1 MFWLHFRE
9 LLPRHLKRVI
19 FSTNQIKEL
28 DGFSVK
34 ERQQIVAEAMTK
46 LTVPQKLVLNLIK
59 LALLIPPFIY
69 LARQDWGTLAL
80 TLAIS
85 LLGYLV
91 VMKPIAFKFC
101 SKAII
106 AKSKAFKNN

>member
-1 MFWLHFRE
+1 M
-9 LLPRHLKRVI
+9 I

-34 ERQQIVAEAMTK
+34 ERQEIIAQAMTK

-69 LARQDWGTLAL
+69 LAKQEWGILAL
-80 TLAIS
+80 TIVVS
-85 LLGYLV
+85 LLGYVL
-91 VMKPIAFKFC
+91 VMKPVAFQFM
-101 SKAII
+101 SKAIK
-106 AKSKAFKNN
+106 AKVDGLNKD